1 MVANY
6 AQEQEDAEYYEETQG
21 TGDSSSTAN
30 TTTMGA
36 QQEKNQFDKMFE
48 QVSEKYVPPLSSHQ
62 RQQQSPN

>member
-36 QQEKNQFDKMFE
+36 QQEKN
-48 QVSEKYVPPLSSHQ
+48 
-62 RQQQSPN
+62 